1 MDFGSAWRTAITG
14 GADTPL
20 VLVGNFEVE
29 NEWAAGEIGLPRPGG
44 TARAAVVNRMDELAL
59 LLGTG
64 RDLVLLKG
72 RPDDEYLAYLT
83 ELGFDL
89 PCVRTPTVADAARTV
104 TEDVLADP
112 ELMADLARTARL
124 APPGYRLAPHGV
136 STPEERLAAGSG
148 IGLAAPSAALCK
160 RVNSKVYSRAAA
172 TECGLAQ
179 PAGRACRRLDE
190 LREAF
195 DWARDVVAAGHPV
208 VVKDA
213 YGVSGKGLLVVRD
226 ERRLDQLWRLIG
238 RAAERAGHDR
248 VALVVERWLTRRMDL
263 NYQFTVG
270 RDGTVRLDFIKEA
283 ITADGV
289 HLGHRFPA
297 ELDTRSTMD
306 LVEAANALGHKLAAD
321 GYFGVA
327 GADAMVDGSGRLYPV
342 VEINAR
348 NNMSTY
354 QAALHDGVVYP
365 GAVAM
370 ARHYPVR
377 PPAPVGF
384 GPLRRVLGDALLRPG
399 GRRGLIVT
407 AAATVNAEG
416 DGRLYAVLVAESWPD
431 LAALDECVGDRLGQ
445 LELAAVG

>member
-14 GADTPL
+14 GPDTPL

-29 NEWAAGEIGLPRPGG
+29 NQWAGGEIGLPRPGG

-83 ELGFDL
+83 ELGFDV
-89 PCVRTPTVADAARTV
+89 PRVRTPRVADAARTV

-112 ELMADLARTARL
+112 ELMADLAGL
-124 APPGYRLAPHGV
+124 APAGYRLAPHGV
-136 STPEERLAAGSG
+136 SALEERLAAGSG

-160 RVNSKVYSRAAA
+160 RVNSKVYSREAA

-179 PAGRACRRLDE
+179 PAGRACRSLDE

-195 DWARDVVAAGHPV
+195 DWARSIVAAGHPV

-213 YGVSGKGLLVVRD
+213 YGVSGKGLLVVHD
-226 ERRLDQLWRLIG
+226 DRRLDQLWRLIG
-238 RAAERAGHDR
+238 RSAERAGTDR

-270 RDGTVRLDFIKEA
+270 RDGTVRLDFVKEA

-297 ELDTRSTMD
+297 ELDARSTMD
-306 LVEAANALGHKLAAD
+306 LVEAAHVLGQKLAAD

-407 AAATVNAEG
+407 AAATVNADG
-416 DGRLYAVLVAESWPD
+416 DGRLYAVLVAESWPELD
-431 LAALDECVGDRLGQ
+431 ALDACVGDRLGQ
-445 LELAAVG
+445 LELEPVG